1 MLTSQGSPAF
11 PLWAPGPGKPL
22 VLQAVT
28 CLSASPAF
36 CPGCASCTFSPSPSR
51 VVIRTFQR
59 LQNIHPWGAGRGG
72 GLHPCGALGA
82 AGGGTPSLWSPGGG
96 GLHPCGALGGE
107 DSIPVEPW
115 PQSLC
120 ARRPVFWE
128 GLIATLTSHMPNDNR
143 HYLNPPS
150 FLWVMRFQL
159 LFRILNSNFVFQK

>member
-59 LQNIHPWGAGRGG
+59 LQNIHPQGAGRGG
-72 GLHPCGALGA
+72 
-82 AGGGTPSLWSPGGG
+82 
-96 GLHPCGALGGE
+96 

-120 ARRPVFWE
+120 ARCPVFWE
-128 GLIATLTSHMPNDNR
+128 GLIATLTSHMPNNNR